1 MGGVARGVRRLVV
14 VQHVCFYGGSVCV
27 CACVRARCVCVC
39 MCACVVCVCVR
50 ACMCMCVCTYVRAHA
65 CVCVC
70 VCYSTP
76 VNRSLRLTCQV
87 MGYSRANSA

>member
-39 MCACVVCVCVR
+39 MCACVHVHVCVHVR
-50 ACMCMCVCTYVRAHA
+50 ARACV

>member
-1 MGGVARGVRRLVV
+1 MLEEEGQMGGVARGVRRLVV

-50 ACMCMCVCTYVRAHA
+50 ACMCMCVCTYVCAHA

-70 VCYSTP
+70 LLLHTSQPLSPAYLPSNGV
-76 VNRSLRLTCQV
+76 
-87 MGYSRANSA
+87 

>member
-14 VQHVCFYGGSVCV
+14 VQHVCFYGGSVYVCV
-27 CACVRARCVCVC
+27 RVRACVRVGVYACVYAHTCVCVC
-39 MCACVVCVCVR
+39 AP
-50 ACMCMCVCTYVRAHA
+50 ATYF
-65 CVCVC
+65 
-70 VCYSTP
+70 TP